1 MLNAGFCRKE
11 PMGRFILLIMAA
23 FTAAPATA
31 QLGLPEVNLP
41 SVGGAMQG
49 IDDTV
54 ERIGDGVEQLSDN
67 LSHIREDRIA
77 RLLRRNRDVIERDM
91 NGSPARSG
99 ELLLMDAGPADLER
113 IRGAGCAVLDTEE
126 IKGLGLKVIRLSL
139 PAGMSVAKGQKRL
152 QTLLP
157 DATISADN
165 LHFPA
170 GGSVGSASSAAP
182 PPSVPRIATPVGVI
196 DGAAGPSVRT
206 STIRGFAK
214 GAPTPDDHGSAM
226 VSLLAY
232 AGVTDI
238 RVADVYGSDPAG
250 GNVLAIAR
258 ALGWLSANGAKVI
271 TISLVGPHNAVLQR
285 AVAAVRRQGALI
297 VAPVGNDGPA
307 APAAYPASYPGVI
320 AVTGVDA
327 RNRALIEAGKA
338 LHLDY
343 AAPAA
348 DMRARDAKGRMTRVR
363 GTSYAAP
370 LVAARAAAAMAHGGA
385 VVPRLDAEAIDLGR
399 KGPDATFGRGLLCGQ
414 CRP

>member
-1 MLNAGFCRKE
+1 
-11 PMGRFILLIMAA
+11 MGRFILLIIAA
-23 FTAAPATA
+23 FMATPAAA
-31 QLGLPEVNLP
+31 QLGLPGVNLP
-41 SVGGAMQG
+41 TVGSAMQG
-49 IDDTV
+49 VNDTV
-54 ERIGDGVEQLSDN
+54 DRIGDGVEQLSDD
-67 LSHIREDRIA
+67 LSDIREDRIA
-77 RLLRRNRDVIERDM
+77 RLLRRNGDFIERDVD
-91 NGSPARSG
+91 GSLARSG
-99 ELLLMDAGPADLER
+99 ELLLMDAAPADLER
-113 IRGAGCAVLDTEE
+113 IRGAGFAVLNTEE

-139 PAGMSVAKGQKRL
+139 PAGMSVARGQERL

-157 DATISADN
+157 DVTISADN

-170 GGSVGSASSAAP
+170 GASVGSASSAAP
-182 PPSVPRIATPVGVI
+182 PPSARRIATPVGVI
-196 DGAAGPSVRT
+196 DGAPGPSVRT
-206 STIRGFAK
+206 SAIRGFAK

-226 VSLLAY
+226 VSLLAH

-250 GNVLAIAR
+250 GNALAIAR
-258 ALGWLSANGAKVI
+258 ALGWLSANGARVV
-271 TISLVGPHNAVLQR
+271 TISLVGPQNAVLQR
-285 AVAAVRRQGALI
+285 AVAAARRQGTLI

-307 APAAYPASYPGVI
+307 APPAFPASYPGVI

-348 DMRARDAKGRMTRVR
+348 DMRARNAKGKMVRVR
-363 GTSYAAP
+363 GTSYASP

-385 VVPRLDAEAIDLGR
+385 VVPRLDAEAADLGR
-399 KGPDATFGRGLLCGQ
+399 KGPDAIFGRGLLCGQ

>member
-1 MLNAGFCRKE
+1 
-11 PMGRFILLIMAA
+11 MGRFILLIVAA
-23 FTAAPATA
+23 FTAAPAAA
-31 QLGLPEVNLP
+31 QLGLPGVNLP
-41 SVGGAMQG
+41 SVGGVMQG

-54 ERIGDGVEQLSDN
+54 ERIGDGVEQLSDD
-67 LSHIREDRIA
+67 LSHIREDRMA

-91 NGSPARSG
+91 DGSLARSG

-113 IRGAGCAVLDTEE
+113 IRGAGFAVLATEE
-126 IKGLGLKVIRLSL
+126 IEELGLKVIRLSL
-139 PAGMSVAKGQKRL
+139 PAGMSVAKAQERL
-152 QTLLP
+152 QALLP

-170 GGSVGSASSAAP
+170 GRSVGAASPAPRPSA
-182 PPSVPRIATPVGVI
+182 PRISTPVGVI
-196 DGAAGPSVRT
+196 DGAPGTSVRT
-206 STIRGFAK
+206 SAIRGFAK
-214 GAPTPDDHGSAM
+214 GAPAPDDHGSAM

-250 GNVLAIAR
+250 GNALAIVR

-285 AVAAVRRQGALI
+285 AVAAARRQGALI

-348 DMRARDAKGRMTRVR
+348 DMGARDAKGRMARVR

-370 LVAARAAAAMAHGGA
+370 LVAARAAAAMARGGK
-385 VVPRLDAEAIDLGR
+385 VVPRLDAEAADLGR

>member
-1 MLNAGFCRKE
+1 
-11 PMGRFILLIMAA
+11 MGRFILLIMAT
-23 FTAAPATA
+23 FTAAPAAA
-31 QLGLPEVNLP
+31 QLGLPGVNLP
-41 SVGGAMQG
+41 SVGSAVQG

-54 ERIGDGVEQLSDN
+54 ERIGDGVERLSGD

-77 RLLRRNRDVIERDM
+77 RLLRRNRDVIERDVD
-91 NGSPARSG
+91 GSLARSG
-99 ELLLMDAGPADLER
+99 ELLLMDAGSADLER
-113 IRGAGCAVLDTEE
+113 IRAAGFAVLDTEE
-126 IKGLGLKVIRLSL
+126 IEGLGLKVTRLSL
-139 PAGMSVAKGQKRL
+139 PAGMSVANGQERL
-152 QTLLP
+152 QALLP

-170 GGSVGSASSAAP
+170 GRSVGAAASAAP
-182 PPSVPRIATPVGVI
+182 SPSVPRISTPVGVI
-196 DGAAGPSVRT
+196 DGAPGKSVRT
-206 STIRGFAK
+206 SAVRGFAK
-214 GAPTPDDHGSAM
+214 GAPMPDDHGSAM

-232 AGVTDI
+232 AGVTNI

-250 GNVLAIAR
+250 GNALAIAR
-258 ALGWLSANGAKVI
+258 ALGWLSANGARVI

-285 AVAAVRRQGALI
+285 AVAAARRQGMFI
-297 VAPVGNDGPA
+297 IAPVGNDGPA

-348 DMRARDAKGRMTRVR
+348 DMRARDAKGRMGKVR

-370 LVAARAAAAMAHGGA
+370 LVAARAAAAMAHGGN
-385 VVPRLDAEAIDLGR
+385 VVSRLDAEAVDLGR
-399 KGPDATFGRGLLCGQ
+399 KGADATFGRGLLCGQ